1 MKHRPTMSRTTSV
14 DRCEE
19 KSDITRVFLKDGVS
33 FDLPLLVMHKERK
46 IVGELFKRFSLGTCI
61 QHEIIFGGTCPPSG
75 DLVLQG
81 EILHVNGCDIIGS
94 AGGLIV
100 RFRNFN
106 ERELVEPETLFSIVL
121 NFL

>member
-1 MKHRPTMSRTTSV
+1 MSRTTFV

-46 IVGELFKRFSLGTCI
+46 IVGELFKRFTLGTCI
-61 QHEIIFGGTCPPSG
+61 QYEIIFGDTCPPSG

-81 EILHVNGCDIIGS
+81 EILHVNGSDIIASAVVLSSGS
-94 AGGLIV
+94 ATSTKENWLNQ
-100 RFRNFN
+100 RH
-106 ERELVEPETLFSIVL
+106 FSVS
-121 NFL
+121 F